1 MSKVSGVG
9 AQKKPTATTVVI
21 SINARTSDVKKM
33 LVYLLFRHEGQ
44 SVHDLFKYCEFTYAG
59 CDARG
64 NEEQDLSAVQNNAIR
79 ITIL

>member
-1 MSKVSGVG
+1 M
-9 AQKKPTATTVVI
+9 VI

-64 NEEQDLSAVQNNAIR
+64 NEEQDLSAQLMSALPRVRAAVEA
-79 ITIL
+79 